1 MNAIRHAQPKEVC
14 VELQYND
21 ESVILRVLDDGHGFN
36 PEHVVAEAEGHYGL
50 VSMKERAEEIGGGFK
65 ISSSIGRGT
74 EVETVVPAS
83 AHA

>member
-1 MNAIRHAQPKEVC
+1 M
-14 VELQYND
+14 
-21 ESVILRVLDDGHGFN
+21 LDDGRGFN

-50 VSMKERAEEIGGGFK
+50 VSMKERAEEIGGGFR